1 MATLYQHE
9 KNKLLELAK
18 YYEDRAERCLVNA
31 GQPGSNKKM
40 FLWQQKQELEKA
52 AVLRRAAEMITK
64 TNKKRCQMKIKLST
78 EEKELIIP
86 IFNDL
91 DIARASF
98 REASRMIMEIEKALW
113 AEVRRINKGAI
124 NVSHPDDGDWE
135 ITVKEGG

>member
-1 MATLYQHE
+1 
-9 KNKLLELAK
+9 
-18 YYEDRAERCLVNA
+18 
-31 GQPGSNKKM
+31 
-40 FLWQQKQELEKA
+40 
-52 AVLRRAAEMITK
+52 
-64 TNKKRCQMKIKLST
+64 MKIKLST
-78 EEKELIIP
+78 GEKELIIP